1 MKWAQEYKSFFS
13 PFPPLPLP
21 LSLSLSPSPSPPF
34 PLSLSPSLPIALPF
48 LSLPPYIPRGT
59 SFSLLLALNHD
70 AVVLC
75 GSAQRYRA
83 LMVILQSHRT
93 QNMILR
99 CYPNVA
105 ICYTSETYQI
115 LSPVLFQQS
124 LYFPLLI
131 HRIFYL
137 LVKYSYRRN
146 NALQCSHISV

>member
-1 MKWAQEYKSFFS
+1 MRA
-13 PFPPLPLP
+13 
-21 LSLSLSPSPSPPF
+21 
-34 PLSLSPSLPIALPF
+34 IA
-48 LSLPPYIPRGT
+48 ST
-59 SFSLLLALNHD
+59 LNHD

-75 GSAQRYRA
+75 VSAQRYRA

-131 HRIFYL
+131 NSQNFFIYL
-137 LVKYSYRRN
+137 YILLLSLFFSV
-146 NALQCSHISV
+146 ADISTASVLYTCTLYMHTHVHVYCAGGIM